1 MSFERAVVI
10 PGPAGAPL
18 FGILHEPERPL
29 EPRVGVNLLNPGLK
43 SRVAPNRLNVVLARR
58 LCELGYFVL
67 RFDPP
72 GVGDSDGDLAE
83 EILPELWQQVQRG
96 AFVEATRLANDA
108 FAAECRLTEIVGVGN
123 CGGAITALLEARN
136 DRRVRRLVLI
146 DLPVTLRDTDLGN
159 QKQIRGARHGG
170 KVLRG
175 YLRRMRDPQAW
186 LRLLTLRSNLRVIGQ
201 AMRARFVDP
210 VRDAGRKADSS
221 TPPPSGIAPG
231 EVLSAP
237 FLEAMTAFHDRGGTA
252 LFVNAGDYDNT
263 FVFDR
268 LFAERYLREGSDWV
282 SRHARVVV
290 AGANHVYG
298 TIEWRATLRNTIED
312 WLSRTAGVPAA
323 PSSP

>member
-1 MSFERAVVI
+1 MSRERAVVVE
-10 PGPAGAPL
+10 GPAGTPM
-18 FGILHEPERPL
+18 FGILHEPAEPL
-29 EPRVGVNLLNPGLK
+29 EPRVGINLLNPGLK
-43 SRVAPNRLNVVLARR
+43 SRVAPNRLNVVLSRR

-72 GVGDSDGDLAE
+72 GIGDSDGELAE
-83 EILPELWQQVQRG
+83 EILPELWQKVQRG

-108 FAAECRLTEIVGVGN
+108 FAAECGLEEIVGIGN
-123 CGGAITALLEARN
+123 CGGAITGLLEART

-159 QKQIRGARHGG
+159 QKQIRGARHGS

-186 LRLLTLRSNLRVIGQ
+186 LRLLTLRSNVRVIGQ

-210 VRDAGRKADSS
+210 VRDGGKKSDPSA
-221 TPPPSGIAPG
+221 PPPAGLVPG
-231 EVLSAP
+231 EALSRP
-237 FLEAMTAFHDRGGTA
+237 FLDAMTTFHDRGGSA

-268 LFAERYLREGSDWV
+268 LFGDAYLSKDSPWTA
-282 SRHARVVV
+282 RHRRLVIP
-290 AGANHVYG
+290 GANHVYG
-298 TIEWRATLRNTIED
+298 TAEWRATLREAIES
-312 WLSRTAGVPAA
+312 WLSRTGGARSVPAG
-323 PSSP
+323 S